1 MTSGK
6 YIPVLIIAR
15 KRSLGQGNIF
25 APVCLSVHG
34 GRSAPL
40 HAGIPPG
47 PEAGTPQDQRQAPHP
62 QKQTHPR
69 GQTPLGADTPQEQT
83 PPRNRLPGADTP
95 PGNRPPPEQ
104 TPPLPA
110 QIRRYGQ
117 QAGGTHPTGMQS
129 CLDMIFA

>member
-25 APVCLSVHG
+25 APVCLSVHD

-40 HAGIPPG
+40 HAGISPG

-69 GQTPLGADTPQEQT
+69 GQTPLGADTP
-83 PPRNRLPGADTP
+83 PGADTP
-95 PGNRPPPEQ
+95 QEQ
-104 TPPLPA
+104 TPGSRHPPRE
-110 QIRRYGQ
+110 QTPQSRHPHSRHRYGD
-117 QAGGTHPTGMQS
+117 TGNKRAVRILLE
-129 CLDMIFA
+129 CNLVWI